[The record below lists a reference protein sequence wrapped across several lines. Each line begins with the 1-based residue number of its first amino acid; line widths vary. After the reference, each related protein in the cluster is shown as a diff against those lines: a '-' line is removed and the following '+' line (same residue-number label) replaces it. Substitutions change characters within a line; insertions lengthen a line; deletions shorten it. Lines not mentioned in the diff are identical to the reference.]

1 MCLSETHSKVYVF
14 KRLPDAFPVWNGW
27 NKGNML
33 PPLLSNF
40 YLECAIKKVHE
51 S

>member
-1 MCLSETHSKVYVF
+1 
-14 KRLPDAFPVWNGW
+14 
-27 NKGNML
+27 ML